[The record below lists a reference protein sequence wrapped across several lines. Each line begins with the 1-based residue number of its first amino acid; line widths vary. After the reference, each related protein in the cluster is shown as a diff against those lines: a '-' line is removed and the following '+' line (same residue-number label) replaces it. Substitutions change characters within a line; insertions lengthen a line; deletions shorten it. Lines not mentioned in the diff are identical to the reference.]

1 MPKKLTFQ
9 RRSEDEDIKASGM
22 YLDLDELGKKGAMS
36 AADASIAKWYGI
48 YKSRQ
53 PGNHMARIVIP
64 GGVVTSEQAK
74 NIATVAE
81 RYGQGIVNVT
91 TRQALQFHWLKV
103 SNLSDVLRDLDE
115 YGNSTKHGCGDV
127 TRNVTACPL
136 AETCP
141 SRRLNARKWAQK
153 TSEVLGAARDLDD
166 LPRKFKINYSGCSAD
181 CAQPHINCVGLS
193 GVIHNGKPGFK
204 VVIGGGMGW
213 KAFVAQPLFG
223 FIPEDSAVDVCRA
236 VAILFREHGDR
247 FNRAKSRLKFVVHR
261 KGIDFCRE
269 VVLENLKAEGK
280 SQDGFVVESVLDEGA
295 PFDERPL
302 LDDTPLGTDGLHTVR
317 IIVPKGELP
326 FGRFYELAKL
336 AEQYGDQR
344 LYTTNRQNLEI
355 HGVAPHDV
363 AELSAAI
370 NKAGYLTSGSFTLRD
385 IVTCVGTTY
394 CPKAVTET
402 RVLFDKIHRLV
413 SSDRYAGILSSGI
426 INITGCPNSCSP
438 YRIADIGFRGMRIRE
453 EEGSVEGYEVLL
465 GGSQTSFGQK
475 LGDFKLID
483 CEAVVSLVLD
493 EFLRVRKDDEF
504 LTQCVRRVGI
514 EHFKGVV
521 YGEV

>member
-1 MPKKLTFQ
+1 MPKNLTFH
-9 RRSEDEDIKASGM
+9 RRSEDEDVKASGM
-22 YLDLDELGKKGAMS
+22 YLDFDEIGKKGAMS

-53 PGNHMARIVIP
+53 PGNHMARVVIP
-64 GGVVTSEQAK
+64 GGVITSEQAK
-74 NIATVAE
+74 NIALVSE

-103 SNLSDVLRDLDE
+103 PNLSDVMRDLAE

-141 SRRLNARKWAQK
+141 SRRLNARKWAK
-153 TSEVLGAARDLDD
+153 RTSEALGAARDLDD
-166 LPRKFKINYSGCSAD
+166 LPRKFKINYSGCGAD

-193 GVIHNGKPGFK
+193 GVVYQGQPGFK

-223 FIPEDSAVDVCRA
+223 FIPEQSAVDVCRA

-247 FNRAKSRLKFVVHR
+247 FNRAKSRLKFVVQQ

-280 SQDGFVVESVLDEGA
+280 SVEGFVAGAVTDEGT
-295 PFDERPL
+295 PFEERPL
-302 LDDTPLGTDGLHTVR
+302 IHDTPVGTDGLHTVR

-326 FGRFYELAKL
+326 FHHFGQIARL
-336 AEQYGDQR
+336 AEQYGNQR
-344 LYTTNRQNLEI
+344 VYTTNRQNLEM
-355 HGVAPHDV
+355 HGVAPADV
-363 AELSAAI
+363 PKLKSAI
-370 NKAGYLTSGSFTLRD
+370 NELGYTTEGSFSFRD
-385 IVTCVGTTY
+385 IVTCVGVTY

-402 RVLFDKIHRLV
+402 RVLFDKLHQLV
-413 SSDRYAGILSSGI
+413 SQEKYSGILTRGI

-465 GGSQTSFGQK
+465 GGSQTAFGQK
-475 LGDFKLID
+475 LGDFKLTD
-483 CEAVVSLVLD
+483 CEAVVTLVLD
-493 EFLRVRKDDEF
+493 EFIKVRKEDEF

-514 EHFKGVV
+514 DHFKGVV
-521 YGEV
+521 YGTV

>member
-22 YLDLDELGKKGAMS
+22 YLDLDEMAKKGVMS

-53 PGNHMARIVIP
+53 AGNHMARIVIP

-74 NIATVAE
+74 NIAEVSE
-81 RYGQGIVNVT
+81 KYGQGIVNVT

-103 SNLSDVLRDLDE
+103 TALSDVLRDLDE
-115 YGNSTKHGCGDV
+115 YGSSTKHGCGDV

-141 SRRLNARKWAQK
+141 SRRLNARKWAKK
-153 TSEVLGAARDLDD
+153 TAEVLGAARDLDD
-166 LPRKFKINYSGCSAD
+166 LPRKFKINYSGCAAD

-193 GVIHNGKPGFK
+193 GVVHQGKPGFK

-213 KAFVAQPLFG
+213 QAFVAQPLFG
-223 FIPEDSAVDVCRA
+223 FIPEESAVDVCRA
-236 VAILFREHGDR
+236 VALLFREHGDR

-261 KGIDFCRE
+261 KGIDFCRD
-269 VVLENLKAEGK
+269 VVLENLKTEGK
-280 SQDGFVVESVLDEGA
+280 STEGFVTEPVVDEGDA
-295 PFDERPL
+295 FEERPL
-302 LDDTPLGTDGLHTVR
+302 LHDSPLGTDGLHTVR

-326 FGRFYELAKL
+326 FHKFAAVARL
-336 AEQYGDQR
+336 AEQYADQR
-344 LYTTNRQNLEI
+344 VYTTNRQNLEL
-355 HGVAPHDV
+355 HGVAPEDV
-363 AELSAAI
+363 AKLEQAILEL
-370 NKAGYLTSGSFTLRD
+370 GYETRGSFTLRD

-402 RVLFDKIHRLV
+402 RVLFDRLHRLV
-413 SSDRYAGILSSGI
+413 SSEKYRGIVTSGI

-465 GGSQTSFGQK
+465 GGSQTAFGQL
-475 LGDFKLID
+475 LGEFKLTD
-483 CEAVVSLVLD
+483 CEEVVTLVLD
-493 EFLRVRKDDEF
+493 AFMMVRRDNEF
-504 LTQCVRRVGI
+504 LTQCVQRVGI
-514 EHFKGVV
+514 EYFRRAV

>member
-22 YLDLDELGKKGAMS
+22 YLDLDELGKKGGMS

-74 NIATVAE
+74 NIAAVSE
-81 RYGQGIVNVT
+81 KYGQGIVNVT
-91 TRQALQFHWLKV
+91 TRQALQYHWLKV
-103 SNLSDVLRDLDE
+103 PALSDVMRELLT

-127 TRNVTACPL
+127 TRNVTACSL

-141 SRRLNARKWAQK
+141 SRRLDARKWAK
-153 TSEVLGAARDLDD
+153 RTSDVLGADRSLDD
-166 LPRKFKINYSGCSAD
+166 LPRKFKLNFSGCLAD

-193 GVIHNGKPGFK
+193 GVNHQGKPGFK

-213 KAFVAQPLFG
+213 RAFVAQPLFG
-223 FIPEDSAVDVCRA
+223 FVPEHQIVEVCRA
-236 VAILFREHGDR
+236 IAILFREHGDR

-261 KGIDFCRE
+261 KGIDFCRQVVQDNLRAENKSLDGIVVDE
-269 VVLENLKAEGK
+269 VHDTGLAFE
-280 SQDGFVVESVLDEGA
+280 
-295 PFDERPL
+295 PRPL
-302 LDDTPLGTDGLHTVR
+302 LHDTPQGTDGMFTVR
-317 IIVPKGELP
+317 VFVQKGELS
-326 FGRFYELAKL
+326 FKDFHELAKL
-336 AEQYGDQR
+336 AERYADQR
-344 LYTTNRQNLEI
+344 IYTSNRQNLEF
-355 HGVAPHDV
+355 HGVKKEDV
-363 AELSAAI
+363 SVLKIAI
-370 NKAGYLTSGSFTLRD
+370 GNLGYETEGSFSLRD
-385 IVTCVGTTY
+385 VVSCVGTTY

-402 RVLFDKIHRLV
+402 RTLFDRIHRLV
-413 SSDRYAGILSSGI
+413 SQDKYAPILQSGI

-453 EEGSVEGYEVLL
+453 QQGSAEGYEVLL
-465 GGSQTSFGQK
+465 GGSQTSFGKK
-475 LGDFKLID
+475 LGEFKTVD
-483 CEAVVSLVLD
+483 CEEVTTLVLD
-493 EFLRVRKDDEF
+493 AFLEVRSNGEFLNE
-504 LTQCVRRVGI
+504 CVQRLGI
-514 EHFKGVV
+514 DFFKGVV